1 LTCPGRSRPARI
13 YPDPRPQRVDLLARD
28 LATILA
34 LVIFALIALKVHD
47 AVDKLAVLG
56 DGVESAGN
64 AVTGG
69 FDSAADAV
77 DGTPLV
83 GGQIGD
89 ALRGAG
95 EGSGGEVADLGR
107 GGAGAA
113 HDLANLLGILF
124 FALPAA
130 LLLLWVLPPRIRQIR
145 RLNAAAKAVGELSP
159 ERRRLLAMR
168 AAFGLPYGELLRFTK
183 DPLGDLEAGRYDA
196 LVAAELEQ
204 VGLQPR

>member
-1 LTCPGRSRPARI
+1 VRI
-13 YPDPRPQRVDLLARD
+13 YPEQPARRLDLVARD
-28 LATILA
+28 VATILA
-34 LVIFALIALKVHD
+34 LVFFALVALKVHD

-56 DGVESAGN
+56 DGVESAGT

-77 DGTPLV
+77 DGTPIV
-83 GGQIGD
+83 GDRIGD

-95 EGSGGEVADLGR
+95 AGSGGEVVDLGR

-113 HDLANLLGILF
+113 HDLADLLGALF

-130 LLLLWVLPPRIRQIR
+130 LLLLWAVPPRVRQIR
-145 RLNAAAKAVGELSP
+145 QLSAASRAVRDLTP

-168 AAFGLPYGELLRFTK
+168 AAFRLPYGELLRFTK
-183 DPLGDLEAGRYDA
+183 DPIGDLEAGRYDA

-204 VGLQPR
+204 AGLRPR

>member
-1 LTCPGRSRPARI
+1 M
-13 YPDPRPQRVDLLARD
+13 ARD
-28 LATILA
+28 LAVVLA
-34 LVIFALIALKVHD
+34 LVLFALIALKVHD
-47 AVDKLAVLG
+47 AVDNLAVLG
-56 DGVESAGN
+56 EGVESAGN
-64 AVTGG
+64 AVDGG
-69 FDSAADAV
+69 FESAADAV
-77 DGTPLV
+77 DGTPIIGDTL
-83 GGQIGD
+83 GD

-113 HDLANLLGILF
+113 HDLANLLGALF

-130 LLLLWVLPPRIRQIR
+130 LLLLWTLPPRIRQIR
-145 RLNAAAKAVGELSP
+145 RLNAAARAVGELTP

-196 LVAAELEQ
+196 LVEAELEQ
-204 VGLQPR
+204 AGLRPH

>member
-1 LTCPGRSRPARI
+1 MRF
-13 YPDPRPQRVDLLARD
+13 YPDQTGRRVDLMARD
-28 LATILA
+28 LAVVLA
-34 LVIFALIALKVHD
+34 LVCFALIALKVHD
-47 AVDKLAVLG
+47 AVDNLAVLG
-56 DGVESAGN
+56 EGVESAGN
-64 AVTGG
+64 AVDGG
-69 FDSAADAV
+69 FASAADAV
-77 DGTPLV
+77 DGTPIV
-83 GGQIGD
+83 GGSLGD

-95 EGSGGEVADLGR
+95 EGSGGEVAELGR

-113 HDLANLLGILF
+113 HDLANLLGLLF

-130 LLLLWVLPPRIRQIR
+130 LLLLWTLPPRIRQIR
-145 RLNAAAKAVGELSP
+145 RLNAAARAVGELTP

-204 VGLQPR
+204 AGLQPR

>member
-1 LTCPGRSRPARI
+1 
-13 YPDPRPQRVDLLARD
+13 
-28 LATILA
+28 
-34 LVIFALIALKVHD
+34 
-47 AVDKLAVLG
+47 VLG
-56 DGVESAGN
+56 EGVESAGN
-64 AVTGG
+64 AVDGG
-69 FDSAADAV
+69 FESAADAV
-77 DGTPLV
+77 DGTPIIGDSL
-83 GGQIGD
+83 GD

-113 HDLANLLGILF
+113 HDLANLLGVLF

-130 LLLLWVLPPRIRQIR
+130 LLLLWTLPPRIRQIR
-145 RLNAAAKAVGELSP
+145 RLNAAARAVGELTP

-204 VGLQPR
+204 SGLRPR

>member
-1 LTCPGRSRPARI
+1 VRLYPEQRGPRLDLIARDI
-13 YPDPRPQRVDLLARD
+13 AVLLA
-28 LATILA
+28 LT
-34 LVIFALIALKVHD
+34 IFALIALRVHD
-47 AVDKLAVLG
+47 AVAELAVLG
-56 DGVESAGN
+56 EGVESAGRG
-64 AVTGG
+64 VSGG
-69 FDSAADAV
+69 FESAADAV
-77 DGTPLV
+77 DGTPIV
-83 GGQIGD
+83 GDELGD

-95 EGSGGEVADLGR
+95 ESSGGEVEDLGR

-130 LLLLWVLPPRIRQIR
+130 LLLLWALPPRIRQVR
-145 RLNAAAKAVGELSP
+145 RLNAAARAIGELSP

-168 AAFGLPYGELLRFTK
+168 AAFHLPYGELLRFTK
-183 DPLGDLEAGRYDA
+183 DPIGDLEAGRYDA

>member
-1 LTCPGRSRPARI
+1 MRL
-13 YPDPRPQRVDLLARD
+13 YPDQTGRRVDLMARD
-28 LATILA
+28 LAVVLA
-34 LVIFALIALKVHD
+34 LVLFALIALKVHD
-47 AVDKLAVLG
+47 AVDNLAVLG
-56 DGVESAGN
+56 EGVESAGN
-64 AVTGG
+64 AVDGG
-69 FDSAADAV
+69 FESAADAV
-77 DGTPLV
+77 DGTPIIGDTL
-83 GGQIGD
+83 GD

-113 HDLANLLGILF
+113 HDLANLLGALF

-130 LLLLWVLPPRIRQIR
+130 LLLLWTLPPRIRQVR
-145 RLNAAAKAVGELSP
+145 RLNAAARAVGELTP

-196 LVAAELEQ
+196 LVEAELEQ
-204 VGLQPR
+204 AGLRPQ